1 MKTCAKTEEC
11 SKPEK
16 NTLAASRFTECNDA
30 KYAEPEDRPWLSA
43 NSPFDASVAN
53 RVPPAFG
60 KVHWLRPGGV
70 MSAIG
75 NFRIF
80 LNVRFFP
87 FPVVTPDNPNL
98 LTSSP
103 ILFSP

>member
-11 SKPEK
+11 PKPEK
-16 NTLAASRFTECNDA
+16 NTLAASRFTGCNDA
-30 KYAEPEDRPWLSA
+30 KYAEPEDWPWPSA

-53 RVPPAFG
+53 RVPPAFS
-60 KVHWLRPGGV
+60 KVHSLRSGGV
-70 MSAIG
+70 ISAIV
-75 NFRIF
+75 NFSIF

-87 FPVVTPDNPNL
+87 FPVVTPDNLNL